1 MSPRP
6 KPRGHSPKDRAYL
19 RILADKIRDARAQRG
34 MTRNALAADSG
45 VSLRF
50 LAQLESGQGNPS
62 VLVLR
67 RIASAMG
74 FAPDW
79 LLSDEPMR
87 PIDQT
92 LPMRVLKLLSEKD
105 LRKAGQ
111 LLTHHFGKDGAAA
124 TPTRY
129 ITLIGLRGAGKT
141 TLGNRLARHREVP
154 FFELDREV
162 EREYGATIGEILQL
176 HGQPGYRRCERE
188 ILQKVLSKNPAAVI
202 ETGGGLAADPQ
213 TLPLLLEGSLAVW
226 VRASPDEHMQRVTD
240 QGDLRPMA
248 RSREAMRELKDILAA
263 REPFYRQAHLHLN
276 TSGRTVEQSFTE
288 LIEMIEMIEQRK
300 ISVGPYKDSANAP
313 AGDSER
319 DQVPAIA
326 RHHQTPRASS
336 SRVDRPLRKR

>member
-1 MSPRP
+1 MLRRGRARMSLRP
-6 KPRGHSPKDRAYL
+6 KPRGQSPQDRAYL

-92 LPMRVLKLLSEKD
+92 LPMRVLKRLSEKD

-111 LLTHHFGKDGAAA
+111 LLTHHFGHDGAAA
-124 TPTRY
+124 TQTRY

-141 TLGNRLARHREVP
+141 TLGSRLARHREVP

-162 EREYGATIGEILQL
+162 EREYGGTIGGIS
-176 HGQPGYRRCERE
+176 RR
-188 ILQKVLSKNPAAVI
+188 
-202 ETGGGLAADPQ
+202 
-213 TLPLLLEGSLAVW
+213 
-226 VRASPDEHMQRVTD
+226 
-240 QGDLRPMA
+240 
-248 RSREAMRELKDILAA
+248 
-263 REPFYRQAHLHLN
+263 
-276 TSGRTVEQSFTE
+276 
-288 LIEMIEMIEQRK
+288 
-300 ISVGPYKDSANAP
+300 
-313 AGDSER
+313 
-319 DQVPAIA
+319 
-326 RHHQTPRASS
+326 
-336 SRVDRPLRKR
+336 

>member
-6 KPRGHSPKDRAYL
+6 KLRGHSPQDRAYL
-19 RILADKIRDARAQRG
+19 RILADKIRYARAQRG
-34 MTRNALAADSG
+34 MTRNALAVDSG

-87 PIDQT
+87 HIDQM
-92 LPMRVLKLLSEKD
+92 LPMRVLKRLSEKD

-111 LLTHHFGKDGAAA
+111 LLTHHFGHDGVAA

-129 ITLIGLRGAGKT
+129 IT
-141 TLGNRLARHREVP
+141 VP
-154 FFELDREV
+154 
-162 EREYGATIGEILQL
+162 
-176 HGQPGYRRCERE
+176 
-188 ILQKVLSKNPAAVI
+188 
-202 ETGGGLAADPQ
+202 
-213 TLPLLLEGSLAVW
+213 SL
-226 VRASPDEHMQRVTD
+226 
-240 QGDLRPMA
+240 
-248 RSREAMRELKDILAA
+248 
-263 REPFYRQAHLHLN
+263 
-276 TSGRTVEQSFTE
+276 
-288 LIEMIEMIEQRK
+288 
-300 ISVGPYKDSANAP
+300 
-313 AGDSER
+313 
-319 DQVPAIA
+319 A